1 MGVGFMGF
9 SLESDAWDPGPYS
22 ARLMKPLQRILIAIG
37 IGTVGLVV
45 FGWFKQPP
53 GPPPPSDFW
62 KGPIPS
68 EVAVAHLSYGGA
80 IGDAR
85 ASLVERMRY
94 FGTPGLSVAVAIR
107 KELVWAECFGYLD
120 LQNRIP
126 VSPTTR
132 FRVGSISKPFTAALI
147 ARLEEE
153 GRLSWDAPVR
163 TYLDYPEKTHAFTP
177 RQLGGHIAGVGRSKP
192 LPLLNTRSYSSVQE
206 SLREFQD
213 EPLLFAPASRFHYTG
228 EGYTI
233 LAAIAEAVSEKD
245 FLSLMQEWV
254 FQPLAMTNTCPD
266 LPGVTNVSVFY
277 DNYTNKDRMP
287 VIAPPH
293 DSSRHWAAGGFL
305 STPLDMVKFAN
316 AHLTG
321 GFLRAETVATLF
333 TSQRTAD
340 GSETGYGIGW
350 SIVVGPSGARQVRH
364 LGDTVGAQ
372 AFLILCPDFELV
384 IALACTGNFWNFH
397 GDGNAGAT
405 DRLAAIFLGAIEE
418 KAGR

>member
-1 MGVGFMGF
+1 MDC
-9 SLESDAWDPGPYS
+9 SIEPDASDPGPYS
-22 ARLMKPLQRILIAIG
+22 AMLMKPLQRILIATG
-37 IGTVGLVV
+37 IGTLGLVV
-45 FGWFKQPP
+45 LGLFKGPP
-53 GPPPPSDFW
+53 SPPPPSEFW

-68 EVAVAHLSYGGA
+68 EVVVAHPSYGSA
-80 IGDAR
+80 IGEAR

-107 KELVWAECFGYLD
+107 EELVWAECFGYSD
-120 LQNRIP
+120 IQNRIP
-126 VSPTTR
+126 VSPATR
-132 FRVGSISKPFTAALI
+132 FRVGSVSKPFTAALI
-147 ARLEEE
+147 ARLQEE
-153 GRLSWDAPVR
+153 GLVSWDAPVR

-177 RQLGGHIAGVGRSKP
+177 RQLGGHLAGVGRAKP
-192 LPLLNTRSYSSVQE
+192 LPLLNTRPYSSVQE

-228 EGYTI
+228 EAYTV
-233 LAAIAEAVSEKD
+233 LAAIAEAVSHKD
-245 FLSLMQEWV
+245 FLSLMQERV
-254 FQPLAMTNTCPD
+254 FQPLSMTNTGPD
-266 LPGVTNVSVFY
+266 RPGVANVSVFY

-316 AHLTG
+316 AHLAG
-321 GFLRAETVATLF
+321 GFLRPETVATLF
-333 TSQRTAD
+333 ASQKTAD

-350 SIVVGPSGARQVRH
+350 SIVVGPSGVRQVRH

-372 AFLILCPDFELV
+372 AFLVLCPDFELV

-405 DRLAAIFLGAIEE
+405 DHLAAIFAGAIEAA
-418 KAGR
+418 AGR